1 MTVKELI
8 NKLKMYDDNTDVC
21 SGYISNNGGMLHSDL
36 IIKESHPI
44 GDRDTEEQLLLWI
57 GCIDV
62 LTW

>member
-8 NKLKMYDDNTDVC
+8 NKLKKYDDNTDVC
-21 SGYISNNGGMLHSDL
+21 SGFISKDGCMSHDDL

-57 GCIDV
+57 GCIESF
-62 LTW
+62 

>member
-8 NKLKMYDDNTDVC
+8 NKLKKYDGDTDVC
-21 SGYISNNGGMLHSDL
+21 SGYISNNGCMSHDAL

-57 GCIDV
+57 GCKESY
-62 LTW
+62 

>member
-8 NKLKMYDDNTDVC
+8 AELKKYDEQTEVC
-21 SGYISNNGGMLHSDL
+21 SGYISPKNCMNHLDL

-57 GCIDV
+57 GCEQ
-62 LTW
+62 